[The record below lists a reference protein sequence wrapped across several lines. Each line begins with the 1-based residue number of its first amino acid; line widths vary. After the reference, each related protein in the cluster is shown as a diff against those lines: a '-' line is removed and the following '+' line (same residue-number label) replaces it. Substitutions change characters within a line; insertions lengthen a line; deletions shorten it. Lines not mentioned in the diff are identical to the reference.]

1 MGPEPQL
8 IAGKYRVEGILGEGG
23 MGVVHAAVNI
33 YSGQRVA
40 LKQISV
46 SAREGHALTDRLLK
60 ESKALA
66 RLDHPNVVR
75 LLDCGRTDRGDLYIA
90 MELVEGEP
98 LRALIRGAKRQGR
111 LLPLDLVLTV
121 AAQAAEAMEFAHEK
135 GIYHRDLKPENLIVS
150 PGGRAKVVDFGLAKS
165 AAAGD
170 LPIAGAKPLSPT
182 NPANVVGTP
191 RYMAPEQVRGLKVDA
206 RTDIY
211 ALGVTLYEGI
221 SGRTPY
227 DVYEDGATVTELMG
241 HHVFADPT
249 PVREHV
255 PSCPDSV
262 WNILHRCLAKAPED
276 RYARMRDLARDLRAA
291 LDESNGQGAESAR
304 EVGAAAAPPPDST
317 AAPRA
322 ARETEPMPPPVSS
335 RSLPFVKRPEDPA
348 PAPREARET
357 EPMPPSFTPA
367 GSALPFVAPARRPL
381 LGVGHTQPLRSASA
395 LLSDARVA
403 AAAGTSRSALP
414 PPPPSTPPAPSSALP
429 VPVGP
434 RDSGDGGVRSGPG
447 FAFDSTQPGTLAQ
460 PFAPRP
466 SPPVRIPAPSARR
479 MKPSAYILP
488 SLTGMV
494 LAVAAMLA
502 VMRLHDASRQPPR
515 PVVVPAA
522 SIEPPEPEAK
532 PSATVEPP
540 LLPPPAADAP
550 VDLPAAA
557 PSGASSGAVV
567 PVAVKASVPAG
578 SARRPASTSSPPGR
592 PRAAPAPARPAA
604 PPPPKNA
611 PNRLFGNEP

>member
-1 MGPEPQL
+1 MGPEPQ
-8 IAGKYRVEGILGEGG
+8 IVAGKYRVEGVLGEGG

-46 SAREGHALTDRLLK
+46 NAPERHALTDRLLK

-66 RLDHPNVVR
+66 QLDHPNVVR
-75 LLDCGRTDRGDLYIA
+75 LLDCGRTERGDLYIA
-90 MELVEGEP
+90 MELVEGES
-98 LRALIRGAKRQGR
+98 LRALIRGARRQER

-135 GIYHRDLKPENLIVS
+135 GVYHRDLKPENLIVS

-170 LPIAGAKPLSPT
+170 LPVAGAKPPAPT
-182 NPANVVGTP
+182 NPAKAVGTP

-211 ALGVTLYEGI
+211 ALGVTLYEAI

-227 DVYEDGATVTELMG
+227 DVYEDGATITELMG

-255 PSCPDSV
+255 PSCPDRV

-276 RYARMRDLARDLRAA
+276 RYPHMHGLARDLRAA
-291 LDESNGQGAESAR
+291 LEELDAPEAPAARNVAAEQ
-304 EVGAAAAPPPDST
+304 

-322 ARETEPMPPPVSS
+322 PRETEPMPPPAASK
-335 RSLPFVKRPEDPA
+335 SLPFVKPAEAPA

-395 LLSDARVA
+395 LLSDARAA
-403 AAAGTSRSALP
+403 AAAGPSRSALP
-414 PPPPSTPPAPSSALP
+414 PPPPSTQPTLGGAPPA
-429 VPVGP
+429 PVGP
-434 RDSGDGGVRSGPG
+434 RDSGDGGLRSGPG
-447 FAFDSTQPGTLAQ
+447 FAFDSTQPGTLPH
-460 PFAPRP
+460 PFATRP
-466 SPPVRIPAPSARR
+466 SPPARVPASSARR
-479 MKPSAYILP
+479 MKPSMYVLP
-488 SLTGMV
+488 SLTGLA
-494 LAVAAMLA
+494 LAVASMIAI
-502 VMRLHDASRQPPR
+502 MRLHDAPPEAPR
-515 PVVVPAA
+515 PILVPAA
-522 SIEPPEPEAK
+522 SIAPPDPEVK
-532 PSATVEPP
+532 PSATVEQP
-540 LLPPPAADAP
+540 LPVAADVPPAPPSADVP
-550 VDLPAAA
+550 VDSPAAS
-557 PSGASSGAVV
+557 PSGAPSV
-567 PVAVKASVPAG
+567 PALPAKTSVPAG
-578 SARRPASTSSPPGR
+578 SARRPASPRPTSGR
-592 PRAAPAPARPAA
+592 PRAVPAA
-604 PPPPKNA
+604 ASPATTTTTPKSA
-611 PNRLFGNEP
+611 PHRMFGTDQ